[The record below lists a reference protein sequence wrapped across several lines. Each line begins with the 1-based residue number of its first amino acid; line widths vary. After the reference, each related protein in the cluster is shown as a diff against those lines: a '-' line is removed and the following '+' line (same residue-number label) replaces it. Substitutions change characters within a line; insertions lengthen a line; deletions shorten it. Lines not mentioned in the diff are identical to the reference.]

1 MSDPKSETAATM
13 WTFDC
18 PDPRKPYP
26 WVLRRNGVPVDHFAS
41 SGSAYNAMMRLRGEQ
56 ENADAENQTAPAA
69 TGFSVAQL
77 QDIGR
82 QILYMVSG
90 LSPARKVS
98 TPEAFNRMIGAAAV
112 CIVRSPTDGR

>member
-1 MSDPKSETAATM
+1 MADSHKPETAAPT
-13 WTFDC
+13 
-18 PDPRKPYP
+18 
-26 WVLRRNGVPVDHFAS
+26 V
-41 SGSAYNAMMRLRGEQ
+41 
-56 ENADAENQTAPAA
+56 
-69 TGFSVAQL
+69 FSVAQL

-82 QILYMVSG
+82 QIVDMVSG